1 MKTFEEMENEDGY
14 MMLKFK
20 NRFESRKKSKGR
32 NIIHL
37 YLDSSLKLHYSLR
50 SKIIPNIL
58 KLTIF
63 WDFKR

>member
-1 MKTFEEMENEDGY
+1 MKTFKKMETEDGY
-14 MMLKFK
+14 MTLKIK
-20 NRFESRKKSKGR
+20 NRFESRKKSKGK
-32 NIIHL
+32 NSIPL

-50 SKIIPNIL
+50 SKIIPNVL